1 MRKVCI
7 DVSEKEYNYIM
18 FTTKRKRM
26 TITKY
31 LTRLIQEDIKRER
44 QNEIRDFTYKKI
56 IEG

>member
-7 DVSEKEYNYIM
+7 DVSEKEYNYIIL
-18 FTTKRKRM
+18 TTKRKRM

>member
-7 DVSEKEYNYIM
+7 DVFEKEYNYIM

-31 LTRLIQEDIKRER
+31 LTKLIQEDIKRNR

-56 IEG
+56 LEG

>member
-56 IEG
+56 LEG

>member
-7 DVSEKEYNYIM
+7 EVSDKQYNYII

-31 LTRLIQEDIKRER
+31 LTRLIQEDIKRDR

-56 IEG
+56 LEG

>member
-7 DVSEKEYNYIM
+7 DVSDKEYNYII

-31 LTRLIQEDIKRER
+31 LTRLIQEDIKRDR

-56 IEG
+56 LEG